1 MKLFSFGDSWTEGVG
16 GNSKEE
22 ETTEN
27 PQEKTQ
33 IRQKYCWPKHLSEL
47 LECDFYNYGVGGF
60 SNNAIFNTIYH
71 NLKNEIITQDD
82 FVVVMWSSS
91 LRDSLPFFPNED
103 DFFIWGKRYKSKNHL
118 FKHIFTGG
126 KGNLSN
132 FSRFEKDYK
141 DFYITELFNDVYY
154 DIVNQNYIL
163 YLQFMF
169 KQMGVRYVFCDA
181 FDTMINNEIINE
193 INKSNLIDDARY
205 WGYKTKTMADLLIES
220 KRKDVWE
227 DGNHW
232 TDNTAGKHPNNNGYK
247 MIADE
252 LYKFILD
259 NNLLHYKTKHNSFL
273 I

>member
-16 GNSKEE
+16 GNIDEE
-22 ETTEN
+22 ETTDIPE
-27 PQEKTQ
+27 ERTAL
-33 IRQKYCWPKHLSEL
+33 RQKYCWSKHLSEL
-47 LECDFYNYGVGGF
+47 LKCEFHNSGVGGF
-60 SNNAIFNTIYH
+60 SNNAIFNTIHY

-118 FKHIFTGG
+118 FKHIFGGG
-126 KGNLSN
+126 KSNLSN
-132 FSRFEKDYK
+132 FSRFEKDYR
-141 DFYITELFNDVYY
+141 DYFITNLHTDTYY

-163 YLQFMF
+163 YLQFIF

-193 INKSNLIDDARY
+193 INKSNLIDETHY

-259 NNLLHYKTKHNSFL
+259 NNLLHHKTKHNSFL

>member
-16 GNSKEE
+16 GNIKEE
-22 ETTEN
+22 ETTDIPE
-27 PQEKTQ
+27 ERTAL
-33 IRQKYCWPKHLSEL
+33 RQKYCWPKHLSEL
-47 LECDFYNYGVGGF
+47 LNCDFHNGGVGGF
-60 SNNAIFNTIYH
+60 SNNAIFNTIHY
-71 NLKNEIITQDD
+71 NLKNEIITKDD

-118 FKHIFTGG
+118 FKHIFGGG

-132 FSRFEKDYK
+132 FSRFEKDYR
-141 DFYITELFNDVYY
+141 DYFISNLYTDTYY

-169 KQMGVRYVFCDA
+169 KQMGLRYVFCDA
-181 FDTMINNEIINE
+181 FDTMINNKIIDE
-193 INKSNLIDDARY
+193 VNKSDLIDESHY
-205 WGYKTKTMADLLIES
+205 WGYKNKTMADLLIES

-227 DGNHW
+227 DDNYW
-232 TDNTAGKHPNNNGYK
+232 TENTAGKHPNNNGYK

-252 LYKFILD
+252 LYRFISE
-259 NNLLHYKTKHNSFL
+259 NSLLNHNTKQNSFL